1 MHPYMAESLAEAH
14 TNELLRQAAARRLAD
29 QFRQRRATVAS
40 LRLVWRTVGA
50 ATARATGPGSPVRR
64 PGAHDTDACC
74 AT

>member
-14 TNELLRQAAARRLAD
+14 TNELRRQAAARRLAG
-29 QFRQRRATVAS
+29 QLGQRRATVAS
-40 LRLVWRTVGA
+40 LRLVWRAVVA
-50 ATARATGPGSPVRR
+50 ATARATGLGSHVWR